1 MKHKRNGE
9 KNRFCDFLW
18 HKKIHLWYAVIQI
31 YEVIAWEKAERDS
44 TSVPLFAFDW

>member
-1 MKHKRNGE
+1 MGKKTG
-9 KNRFCDFLW
+9 FVILWLW

-44 TSVPLFAFDW
+44 TSVPLFASDW